1 MATITTVATA
11 VPPHVIPQA
20 KAAAVMQRYFALDP
34 AKLKSMLRLFEN
46 AQVKRRY
53 SVLPL
58 EELSKPH
65 SLTESAQAYR
75 EHAVPLARKVA
86 SDCLDQAGLRAADI
100 DLLITVSC
108 TGIMIPSLDAHL
120 INDLGFRSN
129 VRRLPITELGCAAGA
144 CALSRASELLRAS
157 PRSNALVVAVELPS
171 LTFQRDDVSPANL
184 VSSALFGDGAAA
196 ALLTSGE
203 APGPR
208 ILDTESYLF
217 PHSLGAMG
225 FDLEDGG
232 LHIVL
237 SKNVPDLI
245 RSQVKRLVDSLIV
258 RNGLGRDQLSF
269 FVLHPGGKKVLGY
282 LEQELGL
289 SRDATQPSWDV
300 LRDYGNLSSASVL
313 FVLHEWLT
321 CRRPAAGEIG
331 LMAAFGPGFSSEM
344 LLLQWT

>member
-11 VPPHVIPQA
+11 VPPNVIPQA
-20 KAAAVMQRYFALDP
+20 DVTAAMQRHFALEP
-34 AKLKSMLRLFEN
+34 AKLASLKVLFEN
-46 AQVKRRY
+46 AWVKRRY
-53 SVLPL
+53 SAVPL
-58 EELSKPH
+58 EELSKPR
-65 SLTESAQAYR
+65 SLTQSTQIYR
-75 EHAVPLARKVA
+75 EHAALLGRKVA
-86 SDCLDQAGLRAADI
+86 SDCLEQAGIRATDV

-120 INDLGFRSN
+120 INDLGFRSD

-144 CALSRASELLRAS
+144 CALSRASEFLRAF
-157 PRSNALVVAVELPS
+157 PRSNALVVAVELPT
-171 LTFQRDDVSPANL
+171 LTFQGHDTSTANL

-196 ALLTSGE
+196 ALLTWRD

-217 PHSLGAMG
+217 PHSLGDMG

-232 LHIVL
+232 LHVVL
-237 SKNVPDLI
+237 SKDVPGLI
-245 RSQVKRLVDSLIV
+245 RRQVKRLIDTLCE
-258 RNGLGRDQLSF
+258 RNGLGREQLSF
-269 FVLHPGGKKVLGY
+269 FVLHPGGKKILGG

-289 SRDATQPSWDV
+289 SRDATQTSWDV
-300 LRDYGNLSSASVL
+300 LRDYGNLSSATVL

-321 CRRPAAGEIG
+321 RRHPAAGEVG
-331 LMAAFGPGFSSEM
+331 LMAAFGPGVSSEM